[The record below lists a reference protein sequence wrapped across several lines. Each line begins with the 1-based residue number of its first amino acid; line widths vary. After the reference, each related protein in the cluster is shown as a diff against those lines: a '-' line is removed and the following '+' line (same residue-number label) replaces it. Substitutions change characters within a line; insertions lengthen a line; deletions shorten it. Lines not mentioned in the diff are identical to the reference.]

1 MGPVH
6 TIRKQFIF
14 GDMVSVIFFQLPL
27 VFLVLFHID
36 RLATSRSHFFGK
48 HRPRLKA
55 LHVICIVERLAV
67 AIAYHL
73 LIHDNAQQRRLS
85 IFLAQTPHNNSATN
99 YLTWKDLPLGW
110 SYLTHSEGD
119 RSGKI
124 KYT

>member
-14 GDMVSVIFFQLPL
+14 GDMVSVIFSNSRWSFWFFFILIDSQRRDRI
-27 VFLVLFHID
+27 VLENTGLDQAH
-36 RLATSRSHFFGK
+36 
-48 HRPRLKA
+48 
-55 LHVICIVERLAV
+55 
-67 AIAYHL
+67 HL
-73 LIHDNAQQRRLS
+73 LILDIAQQRRLS

-99 YLTWKDLPLGW
+99 YLTRKDSPLGW
-110 SYLTHSEGD
+110 SYFTHSEGD